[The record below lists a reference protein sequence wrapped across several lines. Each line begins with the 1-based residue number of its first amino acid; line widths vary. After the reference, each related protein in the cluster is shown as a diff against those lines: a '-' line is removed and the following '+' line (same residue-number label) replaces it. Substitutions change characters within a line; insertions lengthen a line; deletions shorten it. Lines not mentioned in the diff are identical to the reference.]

1 MTNDYTLQEKMELV
15 NTIYRQIFISAT
27 HQQVMSW
34 GLNSLRGIDFMGMVT
49 LSFKV
54 NGFVFKGEVL
64 ISYNNGLDLYEIR
77 FRKDNIITKT
87 ICEVYCDMLG
97 EILDRE
103 IEMGDMTL
111 SEYQSKVEDF
121 LTNSL

>member
-1 MTNDYTLQEKMELV
+1 MTNNYTLQEKMELV

-27 HQQVMSW
+27 HQQAMSW
-34 GLNSLRGIDFMGMVT
+34 GLHSLKGIDFMGMVT

-54 NGFVFKGEVL
+54 NGFIFKGEVL
-64 ISYNNGLDLYEIR
+64 ISYNNGLDLYEVR
-77 FRKDNIITKT
+77 FRKDNTITKT
-87 ICEVYCDMLG
+87 IYEVYCDMLG

-103 IEMGDMTL
+103 IEIGDMTL

-121 LTNSL
+121 LNSL

>member
-34 GLNSLRGIDFMGMVT
+34 GLHSLKGIDFMGMVT

-77 FRKDNIITKT
+77 FRQDNIITKT

-103 IEMGDMTL
+103 IEIGDMTL

>member
-1 MTNDYTLQEKMELV
+1 MINDYTLQEKMELV

-27 HQQVMSW
+27 HQQAMSW
-34 GLNSLRGIDFMGMVT
+34 GLHSLKGIDFMGMVT

-54 NGFVFKGEVL
+54 NGFIFKGEVL

-77 FRKDNIITKT
+77 FRKDNTITKT

-103 IEMGDMTL
+103 IEIGDMTL

-121 LTNSL
+121 LNSL

>member
-1 MTNDYTLQEKMELV
+1 MANDYTPQEKMELV
-15 NTIYRQIFISAT
+15 NTIYRQIFISASP
-27 HQQVMSW
+27 QQVMSW
-34 GLNSLRGIDFMGMVT
+34 GLHSLKGIDFMGMVT

-54 NGFVFKGEVL
+54 NGFIFKGEVL
-64 ISYNNGLDLYEIR
+64 ISYNNGEDLYEIR
-77 FRKDNIITKT
+77 FRKDNTITKT

-103 IEMGDMTL
+103 IEIGDMTL

-121 LTNSL
+121 LNSL

>member
-1 MTNDYTLQEKMELV
+1 MINDYTLQEKMELV

-27 HQQVMSW
+27 HQQAMSW
-34 GLNSLRGIDFMGMVT
+34 GLHSLKGIDFMGMVT

-54 NGFVFKGEVL
+54 NGFIFKGEVL
-64 ISYNNGLDLYEIR
+64 ISYNNGLDLYEVR
-77 FRKDNIITKT
+77 FRKDNTITKT

-103 IEMGDMTL
+103 IEIGDMTS

-121 LTNSL
+121 LNSL

>member
-1 MTNDYTLQEKMELV
+1 MVNNYTLQEKMELV

-27 HQQVMSW
+27 HQQAMSW
-34 GLNSLRGIDFMGMVT
+34 GLHSLKGIDFMGMVT

-54 NGFVFKGEVL
+54 NGFIFKGEVL

-77 FRKDNIITKT
+77 FRKDNTITKT

-103 IEMGDMTL
+103 IEIGDMTL

-121 LTNSL
+121 LNSL

>member
-1 MTNDYTLQEKMELV
+1 MANDYTLQEKMELV
-15 NTIYRQIFISAT
+15 KTIYRQIFISVSP
-27 HQQVMSW
+27 QQVMSW
-34 GLNSLRGIDFMGMVT
+34 GFHSPKGIDFMGMVT

-54 NGFVFKGEVL
+54 NGFIFKGEVL
-64 ISYNNGLDLYEIR
+64 ISYNNGEDLYEIR
-77 FRKDNIITKT
+77 LRKDNTITKT

-103 IEMGDMTL
+103 IEIGDMTL

-121 LTNSL
+121 LNSL

>member
-27 HQQVMSW
+27 HQQAMSW
-34 GLNSLRGIDFMGMVT
+34 GLHSLKGIDFMGMVT

-54 NGFVFKGEVL
+54 NGFIFKGEVL

-77 FRKDNIITKT
+77 FRKDNTITKT

-103 IEMGDMTL
+103 IEIGDMSL

-121 LTNSL
+121 LNSL

>member
-1 MTNDYTLQEKMELV
+1 MFKDYTIEEKMSLV
-15 NTIYRQIFISAT
+15 RCIYRQIVAGAT
-27 HQQVMSW
+27 MPVVMSW
-34 GLNSLRGIDFMGMVT
+34 GARDFRGIDFEGMVT
-49 LSFKV
+49 LTFRV
-54 NGFVFKGEVL
+54 NGFHFKGEVL

-77 FRKDNIITKT
+77 FRKDNTITKT

-103 IEMGDMTL
+103 IEIGDMTL

-121 LTNSL
+121 LNSL